1 MARMGIDPTD
11 PRPPSRQIADELREQ
26 IVSGDLEPGQPLP
39 SESSLVATYG
49 TSPTTARQAVR
60 LLKEEGLVVS
70 ERGRGV
76 FVKKQPPTIHM
87 GSHRFSRKTRAEGKA
102 AFEAEIEAQGRRWG
116 QEILELADVP
126 APKWVAEWFGI
137 EPGTEVFVRRRRN
150 WVDDEPTQIADSYY
164 QLPTVQDTAIRTED
178 TGPGGS
184 YARLEEKGHRLERF
198 REEIA
203 IRMPSPD
210 ETKALRLSPGIP
222 VAELRRIA
230 FTAEGPVEVLTS
242 VVAGDRHVFCYEFP
256 APE

>member
-1 MARMGIDPTD
+1 MSIDPTD
-11 PRPPSRQIADELREQ
+11 PRSPSRQIADELRAQ
-26 IVSGDLEPGQPLP
+26 IVSGALEPGAALP
-39 SESSLVATYG
+39 SESVLVETYG

-76 FVKKQPPTIHM
+76 FVRKHPPTIHM

-137 EPGTEVFVRRRRN
+137 EPETTVFVRRRRN
-150 WVDDEPTQIADSYY
+150 WVDDDPTQIADSYY
-164 QLPTVQDTAIRTED
+164 RLETVADTAIRTED

-184 YARLEEKGHRLERF
+184 YARLEEKGLRLERF
-198 REEIA
+198 REEIS

-210 ETKALRLSPGIP
+210 ETKSLRLPPGIP

-230 FTAEGPVEVLTS
+230 FTSDGPVEVLTS

>member
-1 MARMGIDPTD
+1 MGCMGIDPTD
-11 PRPPSRQIADELREQ
+11 PRSPSRQIADELREQ
-26 IVSGDLEPGQPLP
+26 IVSGELEPGQPLP
-39 SESSLVATYG
+39 SESALVSAYG

-102 AFEAEIEAQGRRWG
+102 AFEAEIEAQGRKWG
-116 QEILELADVP
+116 QEILGLEDVP
-126 APKWVAEWFGI
+126 APAWVAEWFGI
-137 EPGTEVFVRRRRN
+137 EPGTTVFVRRRRN

-164 QLPTVQDTAIRTED
+164 RLETVEGTAIRTED

-184 YARLEEKGHRLERF
+184 YARLEEQGDRLERF
-198 REEIA
+198 REEIS

-210 ETKALRLSPGIP
+210 ETKSLRLAPGVP

-230 FTAEGPVEVLTS
+230 FTAAGPVEVLTS